1 VPEAGLPRTL
11 QEILASGEPLPL
23 ERALAIVRGAA
34 LAIDA
39 MHARQAIHGSIDL
52 TSLQVEDDGRVT
64 LRPPGTGPVADDG
77 PVSAGEYW
85 SPQQHAGEPARRSDD
100 LFALGLIAGV
110 LLTGRRL
117 SELQAGAPRP
127 PGGPS
132 LPTEIEAVVR
142 AQLSWAPSE
151 RFASGAELARELER
165 AAARANPP
173 LTQMSPARPEGEAR
187 GEGGS
192 PLPLREGSHEGSSPL
207 PRRTGEVEVR
217 APSDHEPAWA
227 AAIRVAQA
235 REARRPMFA
244 ELPDR
249 GRRERIQPVRTAHH
263 PIQRRDYPDFPL
275 PGGWV
280 AVLVV
285 VLCSVYLFPIYYML
299 FPHG

>member
-1 VPEAGLPRTL
+1 VPEAGQSRTL

-23 ERALAIVRGAA
+23 ERALALVRGAA

-39 MHARQAIHGSIDL
+39 MHARQAIHGSIEPAL
-52 TSLQVEDDGRVT
+52 FQVDDDDRVT
-64 LRPPGTGPVADDG
+64 LRPPGTGPLADDG
-77 PVSAGEYW
+77 PVTVGEYW

-110 LLTGRRL
+110 LLTGHRP

-165 AAARANPP
+165 AASRAIPP
-173 LTQMSPARPEGEAR
+173 LTRTSPFRPEGEGR
-187 GEGGS
+187 GEA
-192 PLPLREGSHEGSSPL
+192 SSPL
-207 PRRTGEVEVR
+207 PRRAGEVEVR
-217 APSDHEPAWA
+217 APSEHEPAWA
-227 AAIRVAQA
+227 AARRVAQA
-235 REARRPMFA
+235 RESRRLMLA

-275 PGGWV
+275 SGGWV